1 MVIVT
6 LVGEDLAVEG
16 TEFIY
21 LGANSECRNCQLKT
35 VCFNLKP
42 GRSYR
47 IVKLRD
53 KRHNC
58 SVHEGQ
64 VVVVEVEELPLTG
77 MVDQEVSPGTPT
89 RLQKQ
94 DCRHLSCAY
103 FEVCTNPA
111 IQPDRSYLVN
121 KVYEKV
127 DCPKGLALFRVD
139 VKE

>member
-6 LVGEDLAVEG
+6 LIGEDLAVEG
-16 TEFIY
+16 TEFTY

-47 IVKLRD
+47 IMKLRD
-53 KRHNC
+53 KRHAC

-64 VVVVEVEELPLTG
+64 VVVAEVEELPILG
-77 MVDQEVSPGTPT
+77 MTDQEVTPGVTM
-89 RLQKQ
+89 RLYKYN
-94 DCRHLSCAY
+94 CRNLSCPYLEA
-103 FEVCTNPA
+103 CTNPV
-111 IQPDRSYLVN
+111 IQPDRSYVVN
-121 KVYEKV
+121 QVRGKV
-127 DCPKGLALFRVD
+127 DCPRGATLYRVE